1 MEGTNNLN
9 DVAPTIYNKWIYLYL
24 KHFQDE
30 LGKRVSISFNYPY
43 MKQMIAGQIS
53 NDNSLWWD
61 NIETKTKKK
70 PVKSFPIL

>member
-1 MEGTNNLN
+1 VDLFVPKTLFKTNLE
-9 DVAPTIYNKWIYLYL
+9 KG
-24 KHFQDE
+24 FQSV
-30 LGKRVSISFNYPY
+30 LTTHI

-70 PVKSFPIL
+70 K